1 MPSTRWPLVLSA
13 LLGVT
18 GVIAGALGAHAV
30 AGILGLGQI
39 STWQTA
45 AYYHVIHAVA
55 LLALAIPLSLGHG
68 SRGMTFSV
76 IAFGAGTVLFSGS
89 IYTLLLTGFSALGPI
104 TPLGGLLLMVGWL
117 NLVRVAWLGYSR
129 T

>member
-18 GVIAGALGAHAV
+18 GVIAGALGAHALTSV
-30 AGILGLGQI
+30 LGPDQI

-55 LLALAIPLSLGHG
+55 LLALAVPLCLGQG

-76 IAFGAGTVLFSGS
+76 VAFGAGTVLFSGS
-89 IYTLLLTGFSALGPI
+89 IYVLLLTGLSVLGPI
-104 TPLGGLLLMVGWL
+104 TPLGGLLLMAGWL
-117 NLVRVAWLGYSR
+117 NLVRVAWLGHSR